1 MLKQI
6 KIITVSKGLIMKN
19 DFKFCPNCA
28 SKNITNTN
36 NRKWECGDCGFVLY
50 NNSATAVGVIIVN
63 KAGQILMEVRAKEP
77 KFGMLD
83 VPGGFVEHGETAE
96 VACVRECREELG
108 VEIKDLKYLCSF
120 PNTYEYKN
128 IQYKTCDMF
137 FIAKIADDAKFK
149 LQADEVSNIKWCD
162 LKNKQDLYNLPLAFD
177 SAYNA
182 LVFYLLSK

>member
-36 NRKWECGDCGFVLY
+36 NRKWECVDCGFVLY

-96 VACVRECREELG
+96 VACVRECREEFAAIPGLRQSRIHCPPERRYWLHG
-108 VEIKDLKYLCSF
+108 F
-120 PNTYEYKN
+120 PWK
-128 IQYKTCDMF
+128 
-137 FIAKIADDAKFK
+137 
-149 LQADEVSNIKWCD
+149 
-162 LKNKQDLYNLPLAFD
+162 
-177 SAYNA
+177 YNA
-182 LVFYLLSK
+182 TERRNGQSA